1 VILIKTKKEI
11 DYIRESCR
19 IVAEVLQL
27 MKRYAKPGITTLELD
42 KIAED
47 YILSNNARAAFKG
60 YSQAG
65 SFDYPGSIC
74 SSIDDEVVHGIPGNR
89 VLKEGELLSIDVGVE
104 KNNYYGDAAISIAIG
119 KISEEK
125 KKLMDVTE
133 KSLYIGIEQAVAGN
147 RIGDI
152 GNAIQTYVESFG
164 FSVVRDLCGHG
175 VGKHLHEDPQIPNYG
190 KRGTGALIKNG
201 MTLAIEP
208 MINMGSHKVFVDED
222 GWTVKTIDG
231 LPSAHFEHTIAVI
244 DGKPEILTIC
254 WIKKYGKART
264 NKSRWNSYWNITKC
278 SFQGSTWK
286 WAWNPCSY
294 FRKDENAFY
303 KNISWR

>member
-1 VILIKTKKEI
+1 MILIKTKKEI

-104 KNNYYGDAAISIAIG
+104 KNNYFGDAAISIAIG
-119 KISEEK
+119 KISDEK
-125 KKLMDVTE
+125 QKLMEVTE
-133 KSLYIGIEQAVAGN
+133 KSLYLGIEQAVAGN

-208 MINMGSHKVFVDED
+208 MINMGSYKVFVDED
-222 GWTVKTIDG
+222 GWTVKTMDG

-254 WIKKYGKART
+254 
-264 NKSRWNSYWNITKC
+264 
-278 SFQGSTWK
+278 
-286 WAWNPCSY
+286 
-294 FRKDENAFY
+294 
-303 KNISWR
+303 